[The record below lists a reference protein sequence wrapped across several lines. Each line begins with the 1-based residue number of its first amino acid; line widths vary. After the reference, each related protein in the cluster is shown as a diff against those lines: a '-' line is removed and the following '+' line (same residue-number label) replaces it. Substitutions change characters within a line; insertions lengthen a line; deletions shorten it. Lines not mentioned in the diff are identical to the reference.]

1 MTNTNKD
8 RRLGSGDFKV
18 TTEQISNWVG
28 NVRLWRTREHFFLS
42 VILDVANGKY
52 PAEELNCDI
61 RCYEE
66 IENE

>member
-1 MTNTNKD
+1 MNKD

-18 TTEQISNWVG
+18 TTEQVSQWMG
-28 NVRLWRTREHFFLS
+28 NEGRGYKTTKDWFIS

-66 IENE
+66 Q